1 MPGARVLVVD
11 DEPAILRTVRA
22 NLTRHGFQVETAETG
37 QAAIEHAHQHP
48 DLIILDLGL
57 PDIDGLD
64 VIRNIRDHSNMPIL
78 VLSAREAEQQKVSA
92 LDLGADDYL
101 TKPFGIDELLAR
113 VRVAL
118 RHAARPSAGTG
129 AVFHSGDLSVD
140 LEHRR
145 VQLGDAEV
153 RLTPTEY
160 SLLTALIRNADRVMT
175 DAMLLQQVWGPE
187 YGEEDHYLHVY
198 VARLRRKIERD
209 PQHPRRLLTEPGVGY
224 RLLAED

>member
-1 MPGARVLVVD
+1 MPGARVLLVD

-22 NLTRHGFQVETAETG
+22 NLTRHGFRVETAETG
-37 QAAIEHAHQHP
+37 QAAIEHAHERL
-48 DLIILDLGL
+48 DLVVLDLGL
-57 PDIDGLD
+57 PDMDGLD
-64 VIRNIRDHSNMPIL
+64 VIRDIREHSNMPIV
-78 VLSAREAEQQKVSA
+78 VLSARDAEQQKVSA

-101 TKPFGIDELLAR
+101 VKPFGIEELLAR

-118 RHAARPSAGTG
+118 RHAARSAAGSG
-129 AVFHSGDLSVD
+129 AVFRSGDLAVD

-145 VQLGDAEV
+145 VLLGDAQV

-160 SLLTALIRNADRVMT
+160 SLLAALVRNADRVMT

-209 PQHPRRLLTEPGVGY
+209 PQNPRRLLTEPGVGY